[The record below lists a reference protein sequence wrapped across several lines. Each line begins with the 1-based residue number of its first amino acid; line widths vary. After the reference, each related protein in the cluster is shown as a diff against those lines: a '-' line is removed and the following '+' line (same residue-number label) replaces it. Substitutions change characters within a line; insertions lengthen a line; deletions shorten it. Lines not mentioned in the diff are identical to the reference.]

1 MTDQPDS
8 GAPVARL
15 HADGSPRRLAE
26 CAARNPANAEY
37 QDGCCRFPKSCSP
50 YPYDETPVTDADLE
64 PRRAMTDHDTNNDT
78 ETLAEQHVIDRDGL
92 VWRLVHD
99 GGMATRAHYGG
110 IVSIGL
116 NTLERESG
124 PLVTLAAR
132 DADVAAQ
139 AKAEAL
145 REAADA
151 IQALHPGEVKNSV
164 IFLRE
169 CAREFDPRGAAVA
182 VPEPEEGP

>member
-1 MTDQPDS
+1 
-8 GAPVARL
+8 
-15 HADGSPRRLAE
+15 
-26 CAARNPANAEY
+26 
-37 QDGCCRFPKSCSP
+37 
-50 YPYDETPVTDADLE
+50 
-64 PRRAMTDHDTNNDT
+64 MTDHDTNNDT

-132 DADVAAQ
+132 DADVAAK

-145 REAADA
+145 REAADRMPAFHDRDVPEWA
-151 IQALHPGEVKNSV
+151 ITSACKW
-164 IFLRE
+164 LRKRADE
-169 CAREFDPRGAAVA
+169 LRAAVA